1 MYQPDLAPVADN
13 TFLSALVA
21 LLPLLTVFLTL
32 GVLKWRAH
40 WAGLAALAV
49 ALVIAVAAY
58 GMPADLAGLSAT
70 QGAVFGLFPIL
81 WIVIAAIWFY
91 EITVK
96 AGRFQDLRAVIDSIS
111 DDPRIQAILIAFC
124 FGGML
129 EALAGFG
136 APLAITGVMLL
147 AVGFPRMRAAIAV
160 LVANTA
166 PVAFGAIAT
175 PVITAG
181 NLTGID
187 YEHIGAIIGR
197 QTPLIALVVPLFLLI
212 IVDGRR
218 GLKDCW
224 PVALA
229 IGAVFAAA
237 QFLASN
243 HISVELTD
251 IISSLAGLATA
262 VIVLR
267 FWSPKGT
274 AEATER
280 LGMERE
286 KEDAE
291 ATGENAQIAKDAMG
305 ERDTDRELTGGRI
318 AMALFPYL
326 LVVAVFSFAKLWTPL
341 KDFLA
346 DTDLSFGWPGLDGE
360 VATASGEV
368 STATVFSFQWLSSP
382 GSLLLICGVIVALV
396 YRYPLTSAAKLYVD
410 NVVKMRWTILTV
422 VSVLSLAYVM
432 NQSGQTIT
440 VGTWIAGAGAAF
452 AFFAPVLGWLGTAV
466 TGSDTSANALFATL
480 QQTAAE
486 GADLDPA
493 LMVAS
498 NTSGGVV
505 AKLISPQNLA
515 IVATAVGLVGKES
528 VILRKVVWWSIGMLV
543 ALCLLNGLQSGILE
557 GTLP

>member
-1 MYQPDLAPVADN
+1 MYQPGLAPVADN

-49 ALVIAVAAY
+49 SLVIAVAVY

-96 AGRFQDLRAVIDSIS
+96 AGRFQDLRAVIDGIS

-197 QTPLIALVVPLFLLI
+197 QTPFIALVVPLFLLL

-224 PVALA
+224 PVALV
-229 IGAVFAAA
+229 IGTAFAAT
-237 QFLASN
+237 QFVASN
-243 HISVELTD
+243 YISVELTD
-251 IISSLAGLATA
+251 IISSLAGLAVA
-262 VIVLR
+262 VIMLR
-267 FWSPKGT
+267 FWSPMGT
-274 AEATER
+274 ADATER
-280 LGMERE
+280 LGMERG

-326 LVVAVFSFAKLWTPL
+326 LVIVVFSLAKLWAPL
-341 KDFLA
+341 KDFLT
-346 DTDLSFGWPGLDGE
+346 DTDLSIGWPGLDGE
-360 VATASGEV
+360 VATTSGEI
-368 STATVFSFQWLSSP
+368 SNATVFNFQWLSSP

-396 YRYPLTSAAKLYVD
+396 YRYPLTGAAKLYVD

-486 GADLDPA
+486 GAGLDPA

-543 ALCLLNGLQSGILE
+543 ALCLLNGLQAGVLE
-557 GTLP
+557 GMLP